1 MEPAARQTDQAQGWR
16 PDNGLYPWARLC
28 ENLNQRHCLSMDATV
43 KVADNWLNKNKAQRD
58 IPYLE
63 RIVQHAQ
70 KLLDKFYI

>member
-1 MEPAARQTDQAQGWR
+1 
-16 PDNGLYPWARLC
+16 
-28 ENLNQRHCLSMDATV
+28 MDATV
-43 KVADNWLNKNKAQRD
+43 KVADNWLNKDKVQRN